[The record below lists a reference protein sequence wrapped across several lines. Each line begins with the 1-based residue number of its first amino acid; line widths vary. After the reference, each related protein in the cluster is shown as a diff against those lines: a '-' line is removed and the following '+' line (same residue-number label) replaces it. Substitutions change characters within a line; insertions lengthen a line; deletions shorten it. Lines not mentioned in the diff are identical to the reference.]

1 MFFRKFNTLETT
13 KVFLKAAGE
22 STVYPLD
29 VTPEGISW
37 AQTFTEKTYK
47 TKTIE
52 NQSFLREKGVFKKAN
67 PASFSF
73 IVPLTKENHAAKKVF
88 DLLVETPSNTLKSF
102 TLWFIDL
109 DKSIS
114 LETCVITSGT
124 FGVNSGQV
132 ITLSVEGEAGK
143 LRIFNRSAFGNTITN
158 IIKPGSVDFGNI
170 SGVPTNAPT
179 FTYSDISEA
188 SSRNL
193 LTVDNVAFAY
203 GTSINN
209 SIPSRLLSLSIEIQ
223 NKVNWVPHQTLN
235 GSISA
240 SNANNI
246 EYPSEFVLEGQS
258 LAGNIRTVIANT
270 NSQSSTVPGISDDIT
285 GENQQFIEN
294 SDFIFNVYGVAGG
307 STPSTN
313 GTPYGISFAGT
324 SGCVNVTKTIE
335 AGPFWTASHNWRVTG
350 NNTSALSSLLTYT
363 TA

>member
-132 ITLSVEGEAGK
+132 ITLSVEGEAGR
-143 LRIFNRSAFGNTITN
+143 LRIHNRSQIGSTITN
-158 IIKPGSVDFGNI
+158 IIKPGSVDFGGM
-170 SGVPTNAPT
+170 SAPT
-179 FTYSDISEA
+179 FAYSDISEA
-188 SSRNL
+188 SSRSL

-203 GTSINN
+203 DTTPIRDVS
-209 SIPSRLLSLSIEIQ
+209 SRLLSLSIEVQ

-240 SNANNI
+240 STANTI

-270 NSQSSTVPGISDDIT
+270 NSQSSTVPFSADYRF

-307 STPSTN
+307 STPSAN